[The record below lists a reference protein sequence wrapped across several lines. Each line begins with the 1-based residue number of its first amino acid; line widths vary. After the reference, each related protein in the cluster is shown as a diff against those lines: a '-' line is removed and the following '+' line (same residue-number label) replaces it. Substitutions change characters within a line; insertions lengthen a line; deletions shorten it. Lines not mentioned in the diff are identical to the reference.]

1 MTSFRFLFDGL
12 TNEKFGKEILME
24 VFKEFYVNPD
34 CLLNN
39 FMGVKHGNSMYTTLL
54 GKCMIKAMSI

>member
-1 MTSFRFLFDGL
+1 
-12 TNEKFGKEILME
+12 ME